1 MRMARDTVVESK
13 CGARFSR
20 NPGSRNS
27 GNGSKA
33 GGSCIDSSNCEE
45 KRSAKVGASGCTCSY
60 SSSGHRDVLASY
72 SREAG
77 GAIVSSTGAATSSSA
92 ARRLGAGSSTRGI
105 CMRVISARGASRG
118 VSTRCVSTRGGSTR
132 GGSTRT
138 GSTRGGSTRG
148 GSGRGGSTRRGSGRG
163 GSTRGDSGRGGST
176 RGGSGR
182 GGSTRGGSG
191 RGGSTRRGSGR
202 GASTRGISLGAFPTA
217 GLFAGGISTRGFTP
231 RSSARNSS
239 SVFTSRTGTTGDWSI
254 SVSSSAASHTRT
266 CSRSCGETSVNFKP
280 ATCPSSSTQSTR
292 QEPSNRVDASREKAK
307 GVESPMRRGI
317 IARTAK
323 PSSQMSRIMPPL
335 AEANS
340 TYTRLGGRFLL
351 SLRRSVS
358 SVIRLHFNLN

>member
-1 MRMARDTVVESK
+1 
-13 CGARFSR
+13 
-20 NPGSRNS
+20 
-27 GNGSKA
+27 
-33 GGSCIDSSNCEE
+33 
-45 KRSAKVGASGCTCSY
+45 
-60 SSSGHRDVLASY
+60 
-72 SREAG
+72 
-77 GAIVSSTGAATSSSA
+77 
-92 ARRLGAGSSTRGI
+92 
-105 CMRVISARGASRG
+105 MRVISARGASRG

-132 GGSTRT
+132 GGSTRRRFNSRRFNSGVST
-138 GSTRGGSTRG
+138 RGVSTRGVSTRGVSTRGVSTRGVSTRGGSTC
-148 GSGRGGSTRRGSGRG
+148 G
-163 GSTRGDSGRGGST
+163 GSTRGV
-176 RGGSGR
+176 
-182 GGSTRGGSG
+182 
-191 RGGSTRRGSGR
+191 SGR
-202 GASTRGISLGAFPTA
+202 GASTRGISLGASPTA
-217 GLFAGGISTRGFTP
+217 GVFAGGISTRGFTP

-239 SVFTSRTGTTGDWSI
+239 SVFTSRTGTTGGWSI

-358 SVIRLHFNLN
+358 SVIRLHFNLNSASSASGDVGRYRGCNICELASSTLSTKLMKAYGYGREAS